1 MNGIM
6 YAKGE
11 QIIIVA
17 QMFVM
22 LYIAGH
28 PLFVEKEIMSSFLPL
43 FFHSCSS
50 GRLGV
55 FHWLHLCIVRVIE
68 EIKDLCSLASDSFT
82 FVQPAPETQRVG

>member
-43 FFHSCSS
+43 FFSTAAAVA
-50 GRLGV
+50 G
-55 FHWLHLCIVRVIE
+55 
-68 EIKDLCSLASDSFT
+68 
-82 FVQPAPETQRVG
+82 